1 MIVKS
6 SKSLVC
12 LGIESTAHTF
22 GMAIATSKGQIAV
35 NINSTYKSKKGQ
47 GIHPREA
54 AQHHSEVAQ
63 KILKQVIQQMSL
75 PLSQIDVI
83 AYSSGPGLGP
93 VLRTGASMARALALQ
108 LEIPLV
114 PIHHA
119 IGHIEIASLFTGAC
133 DPLVQL
139 VSGGHTAITAFG
151 KGYWRIYGETQDIT
165 LGNLLDVFART
176 AGLPFPGGKA
186 IESLARNGTNFI
198 DLPYVVKGNDVS
210 YSGLLTATKLQLK
223 NGVALEDLCY
233 SLQEIAFAM
242 LTEATERALVH
253 TEKSELLITG
263 GVAANKRLQA
273 MLQEVCREHGVA
285 LHIVPL
291 RYSGDCG
298 AQIAWTGI
306 LAYQNGLQI
315 SVEESIV
322 QPKWRFDKIYVPWR

>member
-1 MIVKS
+1 MVTTS
-6 SKSLVC
+6 NNSLIC

-22 GMAIATSKGQIAV
+22 GIAIATSQGQIVV
-35 NINSTYKSKKGQ
+35 NINSTYTSQKGQ

-54 AQHHSEVAQ
+54 AQHHSEVAP
-63 KILKQVIQQMSL
+63 KILKQVIQQTSL

-83 AYSSGPGLGP
+83 AFSSGPGLGP

-119 IGHIEIASLFTGAC
+119 IGHIEIASLFTGAR

-139 VSGGHTAITAFG
+139 VSGGHTSIIAFG
-151 KGYWRIYGETQDIT
+151 QGYWRIYGETQDIT

-186 IESLARNGTNFI
+186 IEALARKGKNLI

-210 YSGLLTATKLQLK
+210 YSGLLTATKLQLNK
-223 NGVALEDLCY
+223 GVALEDLCY
-233 SLQEIAFAM
+233 SLQEVAFAM
-242 LTEATERALVH
+242 LTEATERALVQ
-253 TEKSELLITG
+253 TERSELLITG
-263 GVAANKRLQA
+263 GVAANKRLQT
-273 MLQEVCREHGVA
+273 MLQEVCREHGA
-285 LHIVPL
+285 TLHIVPL
-291 RYSGDCG
+291 LYSGDCG

-306 LAYQNGLQI
+306 LAYQNGLQV

-322 QPKWRFDKIYVPWR
+322 QPKWRFDKIHVPWR